1 MTFKF
6 SAVGTLVPSS
16 HFFAATGDFLVALAK
31 SAALNFFSSSFCLI
45 RVCKDITNIPKTL
58 TNVNTIY

>member
-16 HFFAATGDFLVALAK
+16 HFFTATGDFFVALAK
-31 SAALNFFSSSFCLI
+31 SAALNFFLQVFA
-45 RVCKDITNIPKTL
+45 
-58 TNVNTIY
+58 

>member
-31 SAALNFFSSSFCLI
+31 SAALNFFLQVFA
-45 RVCKDITNIPKTL
+45 
-58 TNVNTIY
+58 